1 MREETRP
8 ILGPVLGIFAGA
20 IPTYWASRELWV
32 VWKTSTKSKLVHL
45 LLGPHVKVTTGVIHT
60 LRSWFAAVVIVE
72 AFATLFPLLLLFF
85 PRRHFLWGAMI
96 ILANAVGLALLD
108 YFPYAIGTQEL
119 YSGLIV
125 CPILGFL
132 AGVSALVFRSDLEFA
147 RAYGFD

>member
-8 ILGPVLGIFAGA
+8 ILGPVLGLVGGA

-32 VWKTSTKSKLVHL
+32 VWKASTKSKLIRL
-45 LLGPHVKVTTGVIHT
+45 LLGTHVKATVGIIHT

-72 AFATLFPLLLLFF
+72 ALATLFALLLLFF
-85 PRRHFLWGAMI
+85 PRRHFLWGGLI
-96 ILANAVGLALLD
+96 VVANAVGLALMD
-108 YFPYAIGTQEL
+108 YFPYSIGRQEL

-132 AGVSALVFRSDLEFA
+132 AGLSAFVFRSDLEFA